1 MSVRKTNEA
10 HQLLTAA
17 EVAQILPDTSEQ
29 TVYRWV
35 RDGKLGAIVLP
46 SGRKF
51 FRREDIEAILTPV
64 IFPQN
69 RNRLRR
75 LFLLLLDRL
84 QMRCLGRVLCCER
97 ADGFAFRFG

>member
-64 IFPQN
+64 IFSSESQSSSASVPSPSRSPSDALPGQGA
-69 RNRLRR
+69 
-75 LFLLLLDRL
+75 LL
-84 QMRCLGRVLCCER
+84 
-97 ADGFAFRFG
+97 